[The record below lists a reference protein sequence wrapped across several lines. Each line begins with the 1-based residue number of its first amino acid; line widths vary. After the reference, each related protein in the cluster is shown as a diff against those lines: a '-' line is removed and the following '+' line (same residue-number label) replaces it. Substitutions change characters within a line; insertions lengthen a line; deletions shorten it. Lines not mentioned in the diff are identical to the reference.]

1 MTLTYDD
8 YQIDEATIPAHNAQ
22 WMLQS
27 TLRRLMGNQVDAAL
41 STWIKGQA
49 NGQDPEAFRGANEAT
64 VARKRDEL
72 RQAMLDRILHG
83 TLGERPRVIRSRS
96 KCAALR
102 SRGCGPLRAL
112 ARPSFRLQWRRRL
125 HLR

>member
-8 YQIDEATIPAHNAQ
+8 YQIDEATIPARNVQ

-49 NGQDPEAFRGANEAT
+49 NGQDPEAFRTAHEAA
-64 VARKRDEL
+64 VGRKRDEL

-83 TLGERPRVIRSRS
+83 TLGERPRVDPPREANAHR
-96 KCAALR
+96 CPLAAACR
-102 SRGCGPLRAL
+102 L
-112 ARPSFRLQWRRRL
+112 ACRQDQASDNNGRRL